1 MKCGF
6 LAYLLVIRGHDLIG
20 NIPISTR
27 TTGALGAG
35 APVIL
40 VHIT

>member
-27 TTGALGAG
+27 TTGAG
-35 APVIL
+35 APITL
-40 VHIT
+40 IHIT